1 MELDKRNQGN
11 TYRLYNELD
20 LNLKMSNEG
29 EWGIC
34 TMKAFGTTT
43 NSYLQK
49 GKCWWATAAICD
61 LFNFKYFNQN

>member
-49 GKCWWATAAICD
+49 GKCW
-61 LFNFKYFNQN
+61 